1 MASRVAGVKT
11 ATPTRVS
18 LPYGFDTSYIG
29 TMVFKAA
36 ACVEAV
42 LLLGLLVKLLSGELS
57 DAVGIVILL
66 MVVGGFALVIFR
78 KAGGSVGTI
87 TASEIAVEPITL
99 YGFSTISP
107 RGRFSITRFKSIR
120 LEWRPRVPTPGVQM
134 SPGINERVYLS
145 GREGTPD
152 IEIVRLTDES
162 GRAFA
167 RELGELL
174 SLPVEERPEPG
185 VHGSRH

>member
-1 MASRVAGVKT
+1 VKT
-11 ATPTRVS
+11 AASVRVG
-18 LPYGFDTSYIG
+18 LPYRFDTSYIG
-29 TMVFKAA
+29 TLVFKAA
-36 ACVEAV
+36 ACLEAV
-42 LLLGLLVKLLSGELS
+42 LLLGLLVKLLTGELW

-99 YGFSTISP
+99 YGVSTISP
-107 RGRFSITRFKSIR
+107 RGRFPITRFKSIR
-120 LEWRPRVPTPGVQM
+120 LEWRPRVPSPGEQM
-134 SPGINERVYLS
+134 SPGMNERVYLS
-145 GREGTPD
+145 GTEGTPD